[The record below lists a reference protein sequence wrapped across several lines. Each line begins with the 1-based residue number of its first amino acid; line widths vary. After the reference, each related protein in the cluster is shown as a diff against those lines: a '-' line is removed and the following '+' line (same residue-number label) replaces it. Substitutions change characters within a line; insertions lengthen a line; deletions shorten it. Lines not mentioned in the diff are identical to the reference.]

1 MNLVE
6 VDKPVIKKTVVVYSG
21 RFQPFHK
28 GHYASYEKLVS
39 KFGAENVYI
48 GTSNDQSGPKSP
60 FSFREKKE
68 IATKMFGIPSSKFVQ
83 IRNPYQPVEILK
95 KFNGQTT
102 QYIAAVGEK
111 DATRLQGNY
120 FKPYKGKAGYGYEE
134 IGYVYAVP
142 AEQNPIS
149 GTDVRKWLGA
159 TDVEKAKKGFL
170 KAYPKFDKEVFK
182 MITGKL
188 NENFIKGYPSKE
200 DVKKIHAKNDKFRTT
215 ATTDDSYVYDPISE
229 LIDRVAAEEIF
240 NDFLAE
246 YLGEAPNKALDQDIT
261 YTNVKGQQKKIKARD
276 ALRLPKDHPA
286 HIQAAKIAGPDDA
299 PASEP
304 KPKEEPGKAATTAAK
319 PSQPGQPVK
328 KDQTPQG
335 KTDKTTGEK
344 GAEQAPPPEQK
355 LSGVELK
362 SSAETSPKEKADAEK
377 AEKVKQALDNARKDL
392 SEEDNQTID
401 KVNNPDSPERK
412 GMMDNVK
419 NGLKKFGKGIANWWG
434 HQTEMVGGTMG
445 AIKDI
450 ATTGKLGAVKD
461 KDGKN
466 RHWSEFASVGRG
478 GGPEWEEVEVDVTDS
493 HGHPTG
499 KKKTEKRPK
508 VSEYASDEEKELF
521 NQSWERSKKQKKDCK
536 NFAIT
541 AGLLLGSMAVG
552 GAGVAAVKAVAAGSS
567 AGAVGAAAGS
577 GAAGAFTHGVAGF
590 GLHLGKDIA
599 KHATL
604 EAMGMGGVSAAST
617 GAALSTATLGILENI
632 DGKNENNKFLLNVI
646 RKVVEKMEKYKLSD
660 EQLLKS
666 IEDYKKNKPKQDA
679 ADLLKENLS
688 ETKQQSI
695 QHFVEFATKR
705 LKLKETPKIS
715 LVGGRE
721 FAEVKTSL
729 GGFDPVSKEIYVAT
743 EGRLTADILRT
754 LAHEMVHRKQD
765 ELGLVRNP
773 EKDGADGSPIENQAH
788 AVAGILMREY
798 GRINKQI
805 YNEDIN
811 VDVDKGDT
819 VLMGKFKNKKVQVK
833 DIGQDQHGMPT
844 INGKQATTFR
854 KVDEMGS
861 NDVHL
866 ANVMNLYKNATFRKR
881 INAYL

>member
-120 FKPYKGKAGYGYEE
+120 
-134 IGYVYAVP
+134 
-142 AEQNPIS
+142 
-149 GTDVRKWLGA
+149 
-159 TDVEKAKKGFL
+159 
-170 KAYPKFDKEVFK
+170 
-182 MITGKL
+182 
-188 NENFIKGYPSKE
+188 ENFIKGYPSKE

-355 LSGVELK
+355 LRIML
-362 SSAETSPKEKADAEK
+362 
-377 AEKVKQALDNARKDL
+377 R
-392 SEEDNQTID
+392 
-401 KVNNPDSPERK
+401 
-412 GMMDNVK
+412 
-419 NGLKKFGKGIANWWG
+419 
-434 HQTEMVGGTMG
+434 MV
-445 AIKDI
+445 
-450 ATTGKLGAVKD
+450 
-461 KDGKN
+461 
-466 RHWSEFASVGRG
+466 
-478 GGPEWEEVEVDVTDS
+478 
-493 HGHPTG
+493 
-499 KKKTEKRPK
+499 
-508 VSEYASDEEKELF
+508 
-521 NQSWERSKKQKKDCK
+521 
-536 NFAIT
+536 
-541 AGLLLGSMAVG
+541 
-552 GAGVAAVKAVAAGSS
+552 
-567 AGAVGAAAGS
+567 
-577 GAAGAFTHGVAGF
+577 
-590 GLHLGKDIA
+590 
-599 KHATL
+599 
-604 EAMGMGGVSAAST
+604 
-617 GAALSTATLGILENI
+617 
-632 DGKNENNKFLLNVI
+632 
-646 RKVVEKMEKYKLSD
+646 
-660 EQLLKS
+660 
-666 IEDYKKNKPKQDA
+666 
-679 ADLLKENLS
+679 
-688 ETKQQSI
+688 
-695 QHFVEFATKR
+695 
-705 LKLKETPKIS
+705 
-715 LVGGRE
+715 
-721 FAEVKTSL
+721 
-729 GGFDPVSKEIYVAT
+729 
-743 EGRLTADILRT
+743 
-754 LAHEMVHRKQD
+754 
-765 ELGLVRNP
+765 
-773 EKDGADGSPIENQAH
+773 
-788 AVAGILMREY
+788 
-798 GRINKQI
+798 
-805 YNEDIN
+805 
-811 VDVDKGDT
+811 
-819 VLMGKFKNKKVQVK
+819 
-833 DIGQDQHGMPT
+833 
-844 INGKQATTFR
+844 
-854 KVDEMGS
+854 
-861 NDVHL
+861 
-866 ANVMNLYKNATFRKR
+866 
-881 INAYL
+881 